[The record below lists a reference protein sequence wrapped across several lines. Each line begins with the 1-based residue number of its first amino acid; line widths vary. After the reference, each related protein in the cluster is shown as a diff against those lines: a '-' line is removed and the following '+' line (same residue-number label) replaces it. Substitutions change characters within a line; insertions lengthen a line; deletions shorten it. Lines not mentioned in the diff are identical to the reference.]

1 MRLYFDSQL
10 EELNRDMIEMGAMT
24 EKIIESSVVLI
35 LKKDKEAIE
44 KVVEFS
50 SEVYQKEK
58 EIENLCIKLLLQQ
71 QPVAKDLRT
80 ISSILKMVTDI
91 ERISEQSKDIVE
103 IIKIGNISKNSVTE
117 KIYAMAKEAIHMVNL
132 SIDAFV
138 KKDLDFARSVIA
150 YDDKVD
156 EFFDKIKDSLILE
169 FKKEDVN
176 AEENLD
182 TLMIA
187 KYLERIADHA
197 VNIAYWV
204 IFSITGIMEEEIK

>member
-24 EKIIESSVVLI
+24 EKIIESSVALI